1 METTRPIGIHF
12 PTGGLTLVLSL
23 ILLLMV
29 AIYLNSVNLISQQPP
44 AVQSSKINF
53 DGLILALENGDIPS
67 EEEVL
72 MWQQLLHRLKNQI
85 DAGMPLTQAQ
95 IDQWQRIYDLTQAY
109 VPWLEDFFE
118 LLKTIIQQITLENA
132 KLEIDLSKQG
142 DKDSDEDD

>member
-1 METTRPIGIHF
+1 MLLSI
-12 PTGGLTLVLSL
+12 LSL
-23 ILLLMV
+23 ITL
-29 AIYLNSVNLISQQPP
+29 IYLNSANLPSQP
-44 AVQSSKINF
+44 AVVQSSKIHF

-85 DAGMPLTQAQ
+85 DAGIPLTQAQ
-95 IDQWQRIYDLTQAY
+95 IDQLQHLYNLTQAY

-132 KLEIDLSKQG
+132 ELEIDLSRQG
-142 DKDSDEDD
+142 DKDD

>member
-1 METTRPIGIHF
+1 MLLSILSFI
-12 PTGGLTLVLSL
+12 TL
-23 ILLLMV
+23 
-29 AIYLNSVNLISQQPP
+29 IYLNSVNLPSQPT

-85 DAGMPLTQAQ
+85 DAGIPLTQAQ
-95 IDQWQRIYDLTQAY
+95 IDQLQRLYDLTQAY

-132 KLEIDLSKQG
+132 ELEIDLSRQG
-142 DKDSDEDD
+142 DKDLDKDD